1 MLILSQIEWSSG
13 GWKLNSALTFLVLGG
28 PVLMVVALV
37 ALPEGNWVVVSVLST
52 DGVEAP
58 SALDVHEMAVGEL
71 GLALSSVLAGIWSHD
86 NCSSLLEVVVLGSKD
101 ESCVIGKSDGV
112 GLLVI
117 DEPFPLVS
125 SWGSDS
131 ESVMGLSHVLC
142 NIEDLSTVHLG
153 LDLEHLSTCLRRLL
167 FGAGTLLDR

>member
-86 NCSSLLEVVVLGSKD
+86 NCSSLLEVVVLSGKHKSWVMSESDGLGLLIKD
-101 ESCVIGKSDGV
+101 EPLS
-112 GLLVI
+112 
-117 DEPFPLVS
+117 LVS
-125 SWGSDS
+125 LWRSDS
-131 ESVMGLSHVLC
+131 DSVMGLSHVLS
-142 NIEDLSTVHLG
+142 NSEDLSSLHLR
-153 LDLEHLSTCLRRLL
+153 LDLEHLSSGALRC
-167 FGAGTLLDR
+167 GALCDR